1 MSTAVTPRP
10 LTAPMPT
17 ALPDWIPSPLY
28 RLTVEQYEAMADA
41 GIFGDRDRVQLIN
54 GCLVK
59 KMTQHPPHSVA
70 DELCGKALDRLL
82 PAGWSTRGAKPVR
95 IPGLASMP
103 EPDRSVAR
111 GSIRDYGGR
120 HPGPEELALVVEVSD
135 SSLDADRKM
144 AEIYGKARIPAYWI
158 VNLVDGQVEVYSDPG
173 PDGYRSNEAL
183 AAGHVLRVMIDGV
196 EVGEIAVADILP

>member
-1 MSTAVTPRP
+1 M
-10 LTAPMPT
+10 
-17 ALPDWIPSPLY
+17 
-28 RLTVEQYEAMADA
+28 
-41 GIFGDRDRVQLIN
+41 
-54 GCLVK
+54 
-59 KMTQHPPHSVA
+59 
-70 DELCGKALDRLL
+70 
-82 PAGWSTRGAKPVR
+82 
-95 IPGLASMP
+95 
-103 EPDRSVAR
+103 
-111 GSIRDYGGR
+111 
-120 HPGPEELALVVEVSD
+120 LVVEVSD